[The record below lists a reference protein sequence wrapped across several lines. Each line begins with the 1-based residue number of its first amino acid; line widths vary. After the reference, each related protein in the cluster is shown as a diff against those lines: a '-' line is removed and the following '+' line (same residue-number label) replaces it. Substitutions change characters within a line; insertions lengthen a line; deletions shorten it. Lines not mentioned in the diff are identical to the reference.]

1 MKREIGKFLWGD
13 LIFGIVYLFLCIKIL
28 RKDFFAQNQ
37 GLHVIVYILVILL
50 FMLMK
55 RKNNK
60 FFSYAAFLFI
70 LIDLIGLIY
79 YGSIKFYGI
88 IVLQIPIFIIGNFVK
103 DESKLNK
110 YTYSALIMINL
121 LNIAVFSGNILKLL
135 EKFN

>member
-1 MKREIGKFLWGD
+1 MKREIKKFLWGD

-28 RKDFFAQNQ
+28 GKDFFAQNQ

-60 FFSYAAFLFI
+60 FFSYAAFFLIF
-70 LIDLIGLIY
+70 IDLIGLVY
-79 YGSIKFYGI
+79 YGSVKFYGI
-88 IVLQIPIFIIGNFVK
+88 IVLQMPIFIIGNFVK

-110 YTYSALIMINL
+110 YTYSVLIMANL
-121 LNIAVFSGNILKLL
+121 LNIVAFSVNVLKLF